1 MATAPFQLWL
11 DLASVASAVRVSS
24 TVTITTSSEHGL
36 STGAYVQVG
45 DTTTAAGTS
54 MVGVYQITVTSG
66 SAFTYTSAGSAGTAS
81 VGSAW
86 VAADFLNPPD
96 NYTTGTNRQQAP
108 IIPLESLNLSANGDG
123 SGSTMTFTVLQETT
137 PTLGPW
143 YLKIPDNTRVRLCEK
158 NTGSTPAAADVRF
171 LGVVASFSAQ
181 LTGSGQGTI
190 SDVTLGDANYLLER
204 VGVFGKPGA
213 SRTVAGT
220 KFTVSGSVA
229 TVTFGQD
236 HGFVIGQPIKV
247 GGVMLG
253 GSAGGYTGIQ
263 RVKATP
269 TARTITYDT
278 VATSTGAQ
286 TTQVSYARVGNAN
299 DRLSVTGRYANLNL
313 LDGDTVTLGVPNG
326 LTGFSN
332 AAQMTSFLRGTYSGD
347 RVIKT
352 GDNSITVV
360 FPTPFSGTWGT
371 FVGYG
376 DIKSVGYVSDANA
389 GGQLLVT
396 LAGGLTEDQTVEQ
409 LLSTT
414 NAFHNT
420 DYALQRTFATG
431 TTTNIVGG
439 TAYINQEAIQFPS
452 TSLRSAL
459 DTVVETFGGDAKER
473 RYFVGLDGLLNYALV
488 DTGAKPTYAT
498 APYSIITSGAGT
510 PNATSSK
517 ATVAPYSLSVNWDH
531 ETTKNVMM
539 TIPSTAGTPFTSVFS
554 YDDLVDNTGTAIF
567 ATRSGPILDEVVD
580 YPTAVKNPGAA
591 IQRAA
596 VAYFTERYK
605 PLLSGQFTL
614 RGAGTQSFNS
624 NGFSSGYA
632 QTGASSFALVS
643 RWEPGQWVEITSAG
657 LGLSGLYRVEQV
669 EWALEPGS
677 YVQVITVRFNRKN
690 PSDLAS
696 LIASQ
701 TK

>member
-1 MATAPFQLWL
+1 
-11 DLASVASAVRVSS
+11 
-24 TVTITTSSEHGL
+24 
-36 STGAYVQVG
+36 
-45 DTTTAAGTS
+45 
-54 MVGVYQITVTSG
+54 
-66 SAFTYTSAGSAGTAS
+66 
-81 VGSAW
+81 
-86 VAADFLNPPD
+86 
-96 NYTTGTNRQQAP
+96 
-108 IIPLESLNLSANGDG
+108 
-123 SGSTMTFTVLQETT
+123 
-137 PTLGPW
+137 
-143 YLKIPDNTRVRLCEK
+143 
-158 NTGSTPAAADVRF
+158 
-171 LGVVASFSAQ
+171 
-181 LTGSGQGTI
+181 
-190 SDVTLGDANYLLER
+190 
-204 VGVFGKPGA
+204 
-213 SRTVAGT
+213 
-220 KFTVSGSVA
+220 
-229 TVTFGQD
+229 
-236 HGFVIGQPIKV
+236 
-247 GGVMLG
+247 
-253 GSAGGYTGIQ
+253 
-263 RVKATP
+263 
-269 TARTITYDT
+269 
-278 VATSTGAQ
+278 
-286 TTQVSYARVGNAN
+286 
-299 DRLSVTGRYANLNL
+299 
-313 LDGDTVTLGVPNG
+313 
-326 LTGFSN
+326 
-332 AAQMTSFLRGTYSGD
+332 
-347 RVIKT
+347 
-352 GDNSITVV
+352 
-360 FPTPFSGTWGT
+360 
-371 FVGYG
+371 
-376 DIKSVGYVSDANA
+376 
-389 GGQLLVT
+389 
-396 LAGGLTEDQTVEQ
+396 
-409 LLSTT
+409 
-414 NAFHNT
+414 
-420 DYALQRTFATG
+420 
-431 TTTNIVGG
+431 
-439 TAYINQEAIQFPS
+439 
-452 TSLRSAL
+452 
-459 DTVVETFGGDAKER
+459 VVETFGGDAKER